1 VTSEAL
7 PNFQWVA
14 DLKGALTVT
23 VLAEFLD
30 LCESL
35 SNIFLHHGC
44 KISTHGGLTPPDL
57 TLLARPSVL

>member
-35 SNIFLHHGC
+35 SNIFLHHGVQD
-44 KISTHGGLTPPDL
+44 KHTWRFNTSGSYT
-57 TLLARPSVL
+57 ASSA